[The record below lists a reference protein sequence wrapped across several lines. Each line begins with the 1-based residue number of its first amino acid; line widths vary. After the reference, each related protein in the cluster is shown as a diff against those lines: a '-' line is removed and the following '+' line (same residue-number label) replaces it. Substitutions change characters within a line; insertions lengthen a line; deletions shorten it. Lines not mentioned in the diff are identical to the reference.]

1 MFDPDTG
8 PASHVYGMDPGVDFP
23 AALVSG
29 LRTAYAHKPPE
40 DLARVRLIVNTRRMA
55 RRIRSLFDAGAPL
68 LLPRIGL
75 VTDLADLGGAADV
88 PAAVSPLRRRLEIAQ
103 LVAGLLEQDPGLA
116 PRAALF
122 DLADSLAA
130 LMDEMHGEGVPP
142 DAIRAL
148 DVSDQSGHWARAL
161 RFLDIVQHYFDLA
174 GGPPDAE
181 TRQRLIVEGLC
192 NIWQDAP
199 PKDPVIIA
207 GSTGSRGTTM
217 RLMQAVAALPRGAI
231 VLPGFD
237 FDMPAAAWGDISDP
251 LTAEDHPQFRFRA
264 LMDRLGLTPADIR
277 RWPGTAPPNRAR
289 NSIVSL
295 ALRPAPVTDQWL
307 TEGPAL
313 HGIGDAMAGITLIE
327 APSMRDEALTIA
339 MRLRQAA
346 EDGRTAALITPD
358 RMLSRQVTAALD
370 RWKILPD
377 DSAGMPLHLSP
388 PGRFLRHVAALFQH
402 KLTAEALLTLL
413 LHPLTH
419 SESGR
424 GPHLLHARALE
435 LYIRRN
441 GVPFPDPAA
450 LRDWAGKHKDA
461 SAVAWVEWV
470 ITCFINQDWPGMQT
484 LSDRLAKHLV
494 LAEQIARGADG
505 THSGALWANK
515 AGETARQAIDELTTE
530 ADAGGPMSATD
541 YSDMIGAILARHEV
555 RDRDAPHPKIL
566 IWGTLEARVQGA
578 DILILGGL
586 NEGSWPEMS
595 PADPWLNRK
604 MRHDAGLLVPE
615 RRIGLSA
622 HDFQQAIA
630 APEVWLTRSVR
641 SDDAETVASRWF
653 NRLENLLHG
662 LPEQGGQQALADMRT
677 RGNAWLTLARRME
690 DPGEAPP
697 APRPSPQPPV
707 ATRPKQ
713 LSVTAIKR
721 LIRDPYAIYA
731 QYTLRLRALDPLMRA
746 PDALLRG
753 IITHSVFE
761 AFMRD
766 VRDAPDALTTAQLLE
781 ISETVLAKNVP
792 WPDIRALWKAR
803 FARATERFI
812 SDEVQRQTHAG
823 PVDFE
828 IKGKVTIPDLGFT
841 LTAQADRIDR
851 GEDGGLYIYDYK
863 TGKPPSKP
871 QQRHFDKQLLLEAA
885 MAEFGGFDGI
895 NPAPVTRAAYIGL
908 GADQGEY
915 PAPLDEEPINTV
927 WKNFDKLVRAYFSP
941 KQGYTARRAMF
952 RDTDYSDYDQLA
964 RFGEWDVTTPPSPED
979 LS

>member
-1 MFDPDTG
+1 MFDPD
-8 PASHVYGMDPGVDFP
+8 PARRPRVYGMDPGVDFP

-29 LRTAYAHKPPE
+29 LRAAYAGKPPQ

-55 RRIRSLFDAGAPL
+55 RRIRTLFDEGPPL

-75 VTDLADLGGAADV
+75 VTDLTNLAGPTDV
-88 PAAVSPLRRRLEIAQ
+88 PAAVPPLRRRLEISQ
-103 LVAGLLEQDPGLA
+103 LVAGLLEREPGLA

-130 LMDEMHGEGVPP
+130 LMDEMHGEGVSP

-174 GGPPDAE
+174 GGPPDTE
-181 TRQRLIVEGLC
+181 TRQRLIVEDLTTR
-192 NIWQDAP
+192 WQDAP
-199 PKDPVIIA
+199 PQEPVILA

-237 FDMPAAAWGDISDP
+237 FDMPPPAWDDVSDP
-251 LTAEDHPQFRFRA
+251 LTAEDHPQYRFRV
-264 LMDRLGLTPADIR
+264 LMDRLGIESSDIR
-277 RWPGTAPPNRAR
+277 RWPRVAPPHPAR
-289 NSIVSL
+289 NAVVSL

-313 HGIGDAMAGITLIE
+313 RDIGDAMAGITLIE
-327 APSMRDEALTIA
+327 APSMRDEALSIA

-346 EDGRTAALITPD
+346 DDGRTAALITPD

-388 PGRFLRHVAALFQH
+388 PGRFLRHVAALFQAN
-402 KLTAEALLTLL
+402 LTAEALLTLL

-424 GPHLLHARALE
+424 GPHLMHARALE
-435 LYIRRN
+435 LYIRRH
-441 GVPFPDPAA
+441 GVPFPDSDALRTWAEIQSDPAA
-450 LRDWAGKHKDA
+450 AHWA
-461 SAVAWVEWV
+461 EWV
-470 ITCFINQDWPGMQT
+470 IACFMDQATPKNAP
-484 LSDRLAKHLV
+484 LADRLAAHIA
-494 LAEQIARGADG
+494 LAERIARGPDG
-505 THSGALWANK
+505 TASGALWANK
-515 AGETARQAIDELTTE
+515 AGEAARAAIDALIAE
-530 ADAGGPMSATD
+530 ADAGGAMSATD
-541 YSDMIGAILARHEV
+541 YTDMIGAILARQEV
-555 RDRDAPHPKIL
+555 RDRDAPHPRIL

-578 DILILGGL
+578 EILILGGL
-586 NEGSWPEMS
+586 NEGSWPEMP

-622 HDFQQAIA
+622 HDFQQAVA

-641 SDDAETVASRWF
+641 SDDAETVASRWL
-653 NRLENLLHG
+653 NRLGNLLHG
-662 LPEQGGQQALADMRT
+662 LPDQGGQQALADMRA
-677 RGNAWLTLARRME
+677 RGNVWLARARQME
-690 DPGEAPP
+690 TPGETPA
-697 APRPSPQPPV
+697 APRPSPRPPV
-707 ATRPKQ
+707 AARPRQ

-731 QYTLRLRALDPLMRA
+731 RHTLRLKPLDPLMRA

-761 AFMRD
+761 AFMRE
-766 VRDAPDALTTAQLLE
+766 VRETSHALTAARLME
-781 ISETVLAKNVP
+781 ISDTVLAQNVP
-792 WPDIRALWKAR
+792 WPDIRTLWKAR
-803 FARATERFI
+803 LARASERFI
-812 SDEVQRQTHAG
+812 TDESRRQTQAQ
-823 PVDFE
+823 PADFE
-828 IKGKVTIPDLGFT
+828 VGGAAVIRDIGFT

-851 GEDGGLYIYDYK
+851 TADGALHIYDYK

-871 QQRHFDKQLLLEAA
+871 QQQHFDKQLLLEAA
-885 MAEFGGFDGI
+885 IAEFGGFHGI
-895 NPAPVTRAAYIGL
+895 DPGPVTHAAYIGL
-908 GADQGEY
+908 GSDQGEY
-915 PAPLDEEPINTV
+915 PAPLEEEPVITV
-927 WKNFDKLVRAYFSP
+927 WENFDKLIRAYFSP

-952 RDTDYSDYDQLA
+952 RDTDHSDYDQLA
-964 RFGEWDVTTPPSPED
+964 RFGEWDVTTPPTPED
-979 LS
+979 LP

>member
-1 MFDPDTG
+1 MFDPD
-8 PASHVYGMDPGVDFP
+8 PAQRPRVYGMDPGVDFP

-29 LRTAYAHKPPE
+29 LRGAYAGRPPQ

-55 RRIRSLFDAGAPL
+55 RRIRTLFDQGPPL

-75 VTDLADLGGAADV
+75 VTDLAGLAGATDV
-88 PAAVSPLRRRLEIAQ
+88 PAAVPPLRRRLEIAQ
-103 LVAGLLEQDPGLA
+103 LVAGLLEREPDLA

-130 LMDEMHGEGVPP
+130 LMDEMHGEGVAP

-161 RFLDIVQHYFDLA
+161 RFLDIVQHYFDLS
-174 GGPPDAE
+174 GGPPDTE
-181 TRQRLIVEGLC
+181 TRQRLIVEDLSVS
-192 NIWQDAP
+192 WQDDP
-199 PKDPVIIA
+199 PQDPVILA

-237 FDMPAAAWGDISDP
+237 FDMPPSAWHDVSDP
-251 LTAEDHPQFRFRA
+251 LIAEDHPQYRFRV
-264 LMDRLGLTPADIR
+264 LMDRLGIDPSDIR
-277 RWPGTAPPNRAR
+277 RWPGITPPSPAR
-289 NSIVSL
+289 NAVVSL

-313 HGIGDAMAGITLIE
+313 RDIGDAMSDVTLIE

-402 KLTAEALLTLL
+402 NLTAEALLTSL

-424 GPHLLHARALE
+424 GPHLMHARALE
-435 LYIRRN
+435 LYIRRH
-441 GVPFPDPAA
+441 GVPFPDAPA
-450 LRDWAGKHKDA
+450 LRDWAGKQTDPTA
-461 SAVAWVEWV
+461 APWAEWV
-470 ITCFINQDWPGMQT
+470 IACFMDQVSPET
-484 LSDRLAKHLV
+484 APLADRLVAHIA
-494 LAEQIARGADG
+494 LAERIARGTGG
-505 THSGALWANK
+505 TTSGTLWANK
-515 AGETARQAIDELTTE
+515 AGEAARAAIDELIAE
-530 ADAGGPMSATD
+530 ADAGGSMSATD
-541 YSDMIGAILARHEV
+541 YADMIGAILARQEV
-555 RDRDAPHPKIL
+555 RDRDAPHPQIL

-578 DILILGGL
+578 DVLILGGL
-586 NEGSWPEMS
+586 NEGSWPEMP

-641 SDDAETVASRWF
+641 SDDAETVASRWL
-653 NRLENLLHG
+653 NRLENLLNG
-662 LPEQGGQQALADMRT
+662 LPDQGGKQALANMRA
-677 RGNAWLTLARRME
+677 RGAVWLARARRME
-690 DPGEAPP
+690 EPGQTPA
-697 APRPSPQPPV
+697 APRPSPRPPV
-707 ATRPKQ
+707 AARPRQ

-731 QYTLRLRALDPLMRA
+731 RHVLRLKPLDPLMRA

-761 AFMRD
+761 AFMRE
-766 VRDAPDALTTAQLLE
+766 VRDTPGALTAARLME
-781 ISETVLAKNVP
+781 ISDTVLAENVP

-803 FARATERFI
+803 LARASERFI
-812 SDEVQRQTHAG
+812 TDEARRQTQAR

-828 IKGKVTIPDLGFT
+828 VTGTTAIPDIGFT

-851 GEDGGLYIYDYK
+851 TTDGALHIYDYK

-871 QQRHFDKQLLLEAA
+871 QQQHFDKQLLLEAA

-895 NPAPVTRAAYIGL
+895 DPSPVTRAAYIGL
-908 GADQGEY
+908 GSDQGEY
-915 PAPLDEEPINTV
+915 PAPLDEEPVTAV
-927 WKNFDKLVRAYFSP
+927 WEGFDKLIRAYFSP

-952 RDTDYSDYDQLA
+952 RDIDHSDYDQLA
-964 RFGEWDVTTPPSPED
+964 RFGEWDVTTPSEPED
-979 LS
+979 LP